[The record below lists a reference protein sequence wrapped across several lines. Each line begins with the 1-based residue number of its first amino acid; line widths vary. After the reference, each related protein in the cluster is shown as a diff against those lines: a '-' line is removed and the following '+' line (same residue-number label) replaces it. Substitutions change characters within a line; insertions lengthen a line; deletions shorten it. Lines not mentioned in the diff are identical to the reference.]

1 MTVNPAALMAAID
14 ADAKRLDEAT
24 KKLAEAITD
33 LSEFQADYD
42 AAKNAAMLT
51 VLHEYEGKGERLPA
65 EDVRAAL
72 VAQLV
77 DGLVYKQWL
86 AAKATVDAGKA
97 WCRSRETIISARQ
110 TLLKTL
116 TLEARG

>member
-1 MTVNPAALMAAID
+1 MSVNPADLLTAID
-14 ADAKRLDEAT
+14 TDAKRLDEAT

-33 LSEFQADYD
+33 LSDRQADYD
-42 AAKNAAMLT
+42 AEKNKAMLT

-72 VAQLV
+72 VAQQV
-77 DGLVYKQWL
+77 DSLVYKQWL

-116 TLEARG
+116 TVEARG